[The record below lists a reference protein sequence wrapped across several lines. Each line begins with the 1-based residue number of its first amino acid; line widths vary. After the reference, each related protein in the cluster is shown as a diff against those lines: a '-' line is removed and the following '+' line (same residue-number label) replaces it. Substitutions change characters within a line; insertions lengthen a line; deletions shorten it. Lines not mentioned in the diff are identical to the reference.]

1 MGEASDGLPGRSAVD
16 GARSEMPGP
25 LARLIGHGAG
35 RRGWDRVAMG
45 FRFGAYELDV
55 ARHELRVEGEV
66 RPMQPQVFAV
76 LAYLVRHRD
85 RVIAKEELLRQV
97 WPDAVVTDASLQR
110 AVSLARR
117 ALRPADRGLLRT
129 HARIGYRFVGD
140 VVAPDAAEEPRL
152 ERAPRYATCGGIH
165 LAYRV
170 VGGGPVDV
178 VFVLG
183 WSLGMDAALRLGGV
197 AELVAAL
204 SGRAR
209 VILFDKRGTG
219 ASDRVKVLPRLA
231 ERVDDLGAVLDAA
244 RSPGAVLVGFSEGGP
259 LSVAF
264 AASRP
269 SRVRG
274 LALVG
279 AFARMAAAPDHPHG
293 WTDAELASLRAYIQ
307 HGWGSGATMR
317 ALVPERHLTDAVR
330 AWAARAEQEGA
341 SPGAALDLLEM
352 NLDVDVRP
360 LLARVRA
367 PTVVLHATGD
377 RVVRAGNGRAL
388 AAAIPGARL
397 VEVPGDDHAFVFG
410 GRPRLERELAALVER
425 TAAVRGA
432 ALT

>member
-1 MGEASDGLPGRSAVD
+1 MR
-16 GARSEMPGP
+16 
-25 LARLIGHGAG
+25 
-35 RRGWDRVAMG
+35 

-55 ARHELRVEGEV
+55 ARHELHVAGKV
-66 RPMQPQVFAV
+66 RPVQPQVFAL

-85 RVIAKEELLRQV
+85 RVIAKEELLRQL

-129 HARIGYRFVGD
+129 YARIGYRFLGD
-140 VVAPDAAEEPRL
+140 VIAPDADDEAAPSGP
-152 ERAPRYATCGGIH
+152 PRYARCGDVH
-165 LAYRV
+165 LAYRM
-170 VGGGPVDV
+170 VGSGPVDV
-178 VFVLG
+178 VLVLG
-183 WSLGMDAALRLGGV
+183 WSLGMDSALRLGGA

-209 VILFDKRGTG
+209 ILLFDKRGTA
-219 ASDRVKVLPRLA
+219 ASDRVKALPRLA
-231 ERVDDLGAVLDAA
+231 ERVDDLAALLDAV
-244 RSPGAVLVGFSEGGP
+244 RSRGAILVGFSEGAP

-264 AASRP
+264 AVTRP

-293 WTDAELASLRAYIQ
+293 WSEAEVASLRGYIQ
-307 HGWGSGATMR
+307 KAWGSGATMR
-317 ALVPERHLTDAVR
+317 ALVPERHLTDTVR
-330 AWAARAEQEGA
+330 TWAAHAEQEGA

-352 NLDVDVRP
+352 NLDLDVRP
-360 LLARVRA
+360 LLPRVRA
-367 PTVVLHATGD
+367 PAVVLHAIGD
-377 RVVRAGNGRAL
+377 RVVRVGNGRAL

-397 VEVPGDDHAFVFG
+397 VEAPGADHAFLFG
-410 GRPRLERELAALVER
+410 GRPALERELTALVER
-425 TAAVRGA
+425 TAAGRGV

>member
-1 MGEASDGLPGRSAVD
+1 MR
-16 GARSEMPGP
+16 
-25 LARLIGHGAG
+25 
-35 RRGWDRVAMG
+35 

-55 ARHELRVEGEV
+55 ARHELRVEGKV
-66 RPMQPQVFAV
+66 RPVQPQVFAV

-85 RVIAKEELLRQV
+85 RVIPKEELLRQL
-97 WPDAVVTDASLQR
+97 WPDAAVTDASLQR

-117 ALRPADRGLLRT
+117 ALRPADKGLLRT
-129 HARIGYRFVGD
+129 HARVGYRFAGD
-140 VVAPDAAEEPRL
+140 AVADGDEEAALSGP
-152 ERAPRYATCGGIH
+152 PRYAACGDVH

-170 VGGGPVDV
+170 LGSGPMDV
-178 VFVLG
+178 VLVLG
-183 WSLGMDAALRLGGV
+183 WSLGMDSALRLGGA

-209 VILFDKRGTG
+209 IILFDKRGTG

-231 ERVDDLGAVLDAA
+231 ERVDDLGALLDAVQ
-244 RSPGAVLVGFSEGGP
+244 SHGAILVGFSEGGP

-264 AASRP
+264 SATRP

-293 WTDAELASLRAYIQ
+293 WSDPEIASLRAYIQ
-307 HGWGSGATMR
+307 KAWGSGATMR
-317 ALVPERHLTDAVR
+317 ALVPERHLTRGVR

-352 NLDVDVRP
+352 NLDIDVRP
-360 LLARVRA
+360 LLPRVQA
-367 PTVVLHATGD
+367 PAVVLHATGD
-377 RVVRAGNGRAL
+377 RVVRVGNGRAL
-388 AAAIPGARL
+388 AAAIPGASL
-397 VEVPGDDHAFVFG
+397 VEMPGDDHAFLFG
-410 GRPRLERELAALVER
+410 GRPSLERALTALIDR

>member
-1 MGEASDGLPGRSAVD
+1 MR
-16 GARSEMPGP
+16 
-25 LARLIGHGAG
+25 
-35 RRGWDRVAMG
+35 
-45 FRFGAYELDV
+45 FRFGAYDLDL
-55 ARHELRVEGEV
+55 ARHELRVAGEV
-66 RPMQPQVFAV
+66 RPVQPQVFAL

-85 RVIAKEELLRQV
+85 RVIAKGELLRQL

-117 ALRPADRGLLRT
+117 ALRPADRGLLHT

-140 VVAPDAAEEPRL
+140 VIASGPDEEAALAGP
-152 ERAPRYATCGGIH
+152 PRYATCGAVH
-165 LAYRV
+165 LAYRIL
-170 VGGGPVDV
+170 GDGPVDV

-183 WSLGMDAALRLGGV
+183 WSLGMDSALRLGG
-197 AELVAAL
+197 AADLVAAL

-209 VILFDKRGTG
+209 IILFDKRGTG

-231 ERVDDLGAVLDAA
+231 ERVDDLGALLDAV
-244 RSPGAVLVGFSEGGP
+244 RSRGAILVGFSEGAP

-264 AASRP
+264 AATRP

-279 AFARMAAAPDHPHG
+279 AFARMAAALDHSPG
-293 WTDAELASLRAYIQ
+293 WSDAEVASLRAYIQ
-307 HGWGSGATMR
+307 QAWGSGATMR

-330 AWAARAEQEGA
+330 AWATRAEQEGA

-352 NLDVDVRP
+352 NLDIDVRP
-360 LLARVRA
+360 LLSRVRA
-367 PTVVLHATGD
+367 PAVVLHATGD
-377 RVVRAGNGRAL
+377 RVVRVGNGRAL

-397 VEVPGDDHAFVFG
+397 VEVPGDDHAFLFV
-410 GRPRLERELAALVER
+410 GRPRLERELTALIER
-425 TAAVRGA
+425 AVAGRGV

>member
-1 MGEASDGLPGRSAVD
+1 MR
-16 GARSEMPGP
+16 
-25 LARLIGHGAG
+25 
-35 RRGWDRVAMG
+35 

-55 ARHELRVEGEV
+55 ARHELRVAGEV
-66 RPMQPQVFAV
+66 RPVQPQVFAV

-140 VVAPDAAEEPRL
+140 VIAPDPEEEAVLSGP
-152 ERAPRYATCGGIH
+152 PRYATCGDVH
-165 LAYRV
+165 LAYRIL
-170 VGGGPVDV
+170 GGGPVDV

-183 WSLGMDAALRLGGV
+183 WALGMDSALRLGGV
-197 AELVAAL
+197 ADLVAAL

-209 VILFDKRGTG
+209 IVLFDKRGTG
-219 ASDRVKVLPRLA
+219 ASDRVKVVARLA
-231 ERVDDLGAVLDAA
+231 ERVDDLGALLDAV
-244 RSPGAVLVGFSEGGP
+244 RSRGAILVGFSEGGP
-259 LSVAF
+259 LAMAF
-264 AASRP
+264 AATRP

-274 LALVG
+274 IALVG

-293 WTDAELASLRAYIQ
+293 WSDAEIASLRAYIRTA
-307 HGWGSGATMR
+307 WGSGATMR

-352 NLDVDVRP
+352 NLDIDVRP
-360 LLARVRA
+360 LLPRVRA
-367 PTVVLHATGD
+367 QAVVLHATGD

-397 VEVPGDDHAFVFG
+397 VEAPGDDHAFLFD
-410 GRPRLERELAALVER
+410 GRPRLERELTALVER
-425 TAAVRGA
+425 TAAGRGV